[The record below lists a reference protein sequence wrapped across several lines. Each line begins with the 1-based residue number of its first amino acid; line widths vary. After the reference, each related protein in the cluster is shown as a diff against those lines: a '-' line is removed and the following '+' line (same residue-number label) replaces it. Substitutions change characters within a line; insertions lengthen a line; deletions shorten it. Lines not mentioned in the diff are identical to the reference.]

1 MSYVHIS
8 AVASTSSQTET
19 WKQQQQSTLGKTVVG
34 VGNKKTGKLKIPVH
48 TLVDLFHLTHNYEKL
63 LIVNTFKHAICNRCP
78 CLQSLQSI
86 ITPAQ
91 TDHKLTRFIFKRAMR
106 LRILKCAA
114 AIQQQYHKGDKQ
126 VNDWHLHCILD
137 NHHHCL
143 PSPLQETEQVRD
155 VGVQQVTDL
164 SIYLKRNR
172 LHGLCGPNRRL
183 YSWHKQ
189 PEKDKK
195 RSGGFRSIKT
205 NCNWICMLLC
215 F

>member
-1 MSYVHIS
+1 
-8 AVASTSSQTET
+8 
-19 WKQQQQSTLGKTVVG
+19 
-34 VGNKKTGKLKIPVH
+34 
-48 TLVDLFHLTHNYEKL
+48 
-63 LIVNTFKHAICNRCP
+63 
-78 CLQSLQSI
+78 
-86 ITPAQ
+86 
-91 TDHKLTRFIFKRAMR
+91 MR

-195 RSGGFRSIKT
+195 KVRWFSLHQNKLQLNLHAFMFKKKKKKETEKYSSKFLHKLDKAAFNSKT
-205 NCNWICMLLC
+205 WPLVIQKYCLKIQHKIIIFGVCLKKKFNSSLEWKWQKKKGLQLLWLNYYTLEQGWAIN
-215 F
+215 FP

>member
-1 MSYVHIS
+1 
-8 AVASTSSQTET
+8 
-19 WKQQQQSTLGKTVVG
+19 
-34 VGNKKTGKLKIPVH
+34 
-48 TLVDLFHLTHNYEKL
+48 
-63 LIVNTFKHAICNRCP
+63 
-78 CLQSLQSI
+78 
-86 ITPAQ
+86 
-91 TDHKLTRFIFKRAMR
+91 MR

-126 VNDWHLHCILD
+126 VNDWHLHRILD

-189 PEKDKK
+189 PKKDKK
-195 RSGGFRSIKT
+195 RSGGFHSIKT
-205 NCNWICMLLC
+205 NCNWICMLSC
-215 F
+215 FFKKKKKKRKLKNIVQNFSTNLTRQLSIQRHDL